1 MIRATVSSLCVY
13 FFVYLY
19 GQNPILTFE
28 NDFNPNYNGKKY
40 TFQNIKGKFASI
52 NTSKGAKK
60 IYVFNSNQG
69 FSVDPSDILSDV
81 YTIEMVLQLS
91 EVESYARILD
101 FKGLSTDVG
110 VYARHS
116 TVVYYQVA
124 NSNVRIL
131 RPNDWFH
138 LTLTRTSNNAFSA
151 YINGILA
158 YQFKDNNN
166 LTRITRPLIFFDD
179 DGTESHAGK
188 LGALNFFDVC
198 LSSDAIA
205 ERAKTYLAE
214 FGQKKTETKTTSNQ
228 DYYEYRFEG
237 NFDPENGKGTVL
249 KPIGKGRFEV
259 QDIAPCGKKGVYHFG
274 ENCGF
279 TFENKGFIGAEHTIE
294 LYFKFDNLKSWKR
307 IVDYKNRTSDTGPY
321 AFDNQIEF
329 YKIAISKNFPFRENR
344 YAHVVLVRE
353 ANENYSL
360 YVDGVLRA
368 MFKDINEL
376 GIPSNEDVLHFF
388 RDDLQVPNECSSG
401 TVAFLRI
408 YNYAVNSQQIA
419 ENAKKMPC
427 PTNNVMVSNDK
438 PKETE
443 KPKEIIVEKP
453 KEIEKPKEV
462 IIEKPKE
469 ITYKLTLKIIDET
482 TQKEITA
489 RISVKNKEKNQSVI
503 DTTST
508 GINKNVSEGVYQVIV
523 DNNNYLP
530 AQEEIV
536 IMKGNASKVIA
547 LKKIEVGTTVTL
559 ENIYFEPNSD
569 KIAVESYQ
577 NLMNFANYL
586 KNKPSLKVRI
596 NGHTDAGVQGTGKDY
611 LLDLSAKRAKSVV
624 DFLVKNGVNAS
635 QLESKGYGSSKP
647 IASNETPEGRAKNRR
662 VEFEVLEK

>member
-1 MIRATVSSLCVY
+1 MTRAVIHWLCVC
-13 FFVYLY
+13 FFISLH

-40 TFQNIKGKFASI
+40 TFQNIKGKFGSV
-52 NTSKGAKK
+52 NTGKGSKKV
-60 IYVFNSNQG
+60 YVFNSNQG
-69 FSVDPSDILSDV
+69 FSIDVSDLVSSV
-81 YTIEMVLQLS
+81 YSIEMVLQLS

-110 VYARHS
+110 VYARNS
-116 TVVYYQVA
+116 TVVFYQVA
-124 NSNVRIL
+124 NSNVRTL

-138 LTLTRTSNNAFSA
+138 LLLTRAPDNLFSA
-151 YINGILA
+151 YINGVLA
-158 YQFKDNNN
+158 YQFKDNSN

-179 DGTESHAGK
+179 DGTESRAGM
-188 LGALNFFDVC
+188 LAVLNFFDVC
-198 LSSDAIA
+198 LSSTAVKEHA
-205 ERAKTYLAE
+205 EKYITE
-214 FGQKKTETKTTSNQ
+214 FEPKKPENNTLKSNQ
-228 DYYEYRFEG
+228 TYYEYRFEG
-237 NFDPENGKGTVL
+237 NFNPENNKGPVL
-249 KPIGKGRFEV
+249 KPLGTGRFEV
-259 QDIAPCGKKGVYHFG
+259 QDISPCGKKGVYHFG

-360 YVDGVLRA
+360 YVDGVPRA
-368 MFKDINEL
+368 MFRDINEL
-376 GIPSNEDVLHFF
+376 GIPSREDVLHFF

-401 TVAFLRI
+401 TIAFLRI

-419 ENAKKMPC
+419 ENTKKMPC
-427 PTNNVMVSNDK
+427 PTNLIVSNDK
-438 PKETE
+438 PKEIE

-462 IIEKPKE
+462 IVEKPKE
-469 ITYKLTLKIIDET
+469 ITYKLNLKVVDEV

-489 RISVKNKEKNQSVI
+489 RITVRNKEKNQLVL
-503 DTTST
+503 DTTSS
-508 GINKNVSEGVYQVIV
+508 GVNKNISEGVYQIIV
-523 DNNNYLP
+523 ENNNYLP
-530 AQEEIV
+530 AQEEIAV
-536 IMKGNASKVIA
+536 MKGNANKTIS

-577 NLMNFANYL
+577 NLVNFANYL
-586 KNKPSLKVRI
+586 KNKPNLKVRI
-596 NGHTDAGVQGTGKDY
+596 NGHTDIGTPGTSSTY
-611 LLDLSAKRAKSVV
+611 LLELSQKRAEAVV
-624 DFLVKNGVNAS
+624 NFLIKNGVNS
-635 QLESKGYGSSKP
+635 NQLKSKGYGNTKP
-647 IASNETPEGRAKNRR
+647 IASNDTPEGKAKNRR
-662 VEFEVLEK
+662 VEFEILEK